1 MSFPTFTR
9 VAVLLL
15 AVSQLLTGLWAVL
28 APRGFYD
35 RFPGLG
41 APWVAVDGPYN
52 AHLVGDAGA
61 GFLATGV
68 ALLIAGVWLHRPVV
82 LVALAAY
89 LAHGVPHAAY
99 HLRAPAPALALADQI
114 ASTVPLVLSVLVAAG
129 LLIAWLRTDA
139 PRRLPAGTADG
150 SAEVTVVAG
159 RPRDPL
165 LAVAF
170 AVARRRTGAVPT
182 SWRVL
187 ARVPRLAR
195 AHILGD
201 AAHQTTRT
209 VPAELGALAT
219 LRAATLVEC
228 AFCIDILSAAAW
240 HEGVS
245 EEQVHALGRWRD
257 SEVFDADERLVL
269 TLTDAL
275 TDTPAVVD
283 GALREQLI
291 DRFGEEGL
299 IELASTIAHEN
310 ARARANRAL
319 GVAPQGFATAAGCP
333 LPLPASA

>member
-1 MSFPTFTR
+1 LRSPGFTR
-9 VAVLLL
+9 VVLLL
-15 AVSQLLTGLWAVL
+15 LAASQLLTGLWAVL
-28 APRGFYD
+28 APRGFYA
-35 RFPGLG
+35 RFPGVG

-68 ALLIAGVWLHRPVV
+68 ALLIAGVWLHRRVV

-89 LAHGVPHAAY
+89 MAHGVAHAAY
-99 HLRAPAPALALADQI
+99 HLREPAPALALADQV
-114 ASTVPLVLSVLVAAG
+114 ASTLPLVLSVLVSAG
-129 LLIAWLRTDA
+129 LLMAWLPTEA
-139 PRRLPAGTADG
+139 PRRHPVGTADG
-150 SAEVTVVAG
+150 RAEVAVVAG
-159 RPRDPL
+159 LPPGPL

-170 AVARRRTGAVPT
+170 AVARRGNGAVPT

-195 AHILGD
+195 ARIIGD
-201 AAHQTTRT
+201 AAHLTTRT
-209 VPAELGALAT
+209 VPAALGALAT

-240 HEGVS
+240 HVGVS
-245 EEQVHALGRWRD
+245 EDQLRALGRWRD
-257 SEVFDADERLVL
+257 SEAFDGDERLVL
-269 TLTDAL
+269 ALTDAL

-291 DRFGEEGL
+291 GRFGEEGL

-319 GVAPQGFATAAGCP
+319 GVAPQGFAAAAGCP
-333 LPLPASA
+333 LPRSVSA

>member
-1 MSFPTFTR
+1 MSSPTFTR
-9 VAVLLL
+9 VVLLL
-15 AVSQLLTGLWAVL
+15 FAVSQLLTGLWAVL
-28 APRGFYD
+28 APRGFYE
-35 RFPGLG
+35 RFPGVG
-41 APWVAVDGPYN
+41 AAWVAVDGPYN

-68 ALLIAGVWLHRPVV
+68 VLLIAGVWLHRPVV

-89 LAHGVPHAAY
+89 LAHGIPHAAY
-99 HLRAPAPALALADQI
+99 HLRAPSAALGLADQV
-114 ASTVPLVLSVLVAAG
+114 ASTLPLVLSVLVAAG
-129 LLIAWLRTDA
+129 VLSAWLRTDA
-139 PRRLPAGTADG
+139 PRRQPVGTADG
-150 SAEVTVVAG
+150 RAEVTVAAG
-159 RPRDPL
+159 LPRDPL

-195 AHILGD
+195 ARIVGD
-201 AAHQTTRT
+201 AAHLTTRAI
-209 VPAELGALAT
+209 PAALGALAT

-245 EEQVHALGRWRD
+245 EEQLRALGRWRD

-269 TLTDAL
+269 ALTDAL

-283 GALREQLI
+283 GALRERLLR
-291 DRFGEEGL
+291 RFGEEGL

-319 GVAPQGFATAAGCP
+319 GVTPQGFAAAAGCP
-333 LPLPASA
+333 LPSPARA